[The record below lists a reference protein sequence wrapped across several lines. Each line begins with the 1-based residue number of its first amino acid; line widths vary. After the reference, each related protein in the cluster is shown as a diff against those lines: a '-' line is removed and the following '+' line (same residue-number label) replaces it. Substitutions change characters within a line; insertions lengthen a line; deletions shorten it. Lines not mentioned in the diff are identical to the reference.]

1 MFVSPVFYIQSMDE
15 GNYEPL
21 KLISDFKFI
30 KSLPSFTED
39 SLVCTIRP

>member
-1 MFVSPVFYIQSMDE
+1 MDE

-21 KLISDFKFI
+21 ELISDFKFI

-39 SLVCTIRP
+39 SLVYAQ